1 MRMNR
6 FVSGMGMGFIAGSA
20 VGMLVSPR
28 TRSGKT
34 TVGRTLKNMGTVIDS
49 VTDFLR

>member
-28 TRSGKT
+28 TRSGKS
-34 TVGRTLKNMGTVIDS
+34 TVGRTLKSMGTVIDN
-49 VTDFLR
+49 VTDFLK